1 MKTGPDESRRPPRA
15 GLLQVAK
22 IILSGLFM
30 VGRNKTWQNGGAGT
44 KVTPVQ
50 IVVGALI
57 GGIMLIGALLLLVR
71 VVIGLATG

>member
-1 MKTGPDESRRPPRA
+1 MMTPRMVKKA

-30 VGRNKTWQNGGAGT
+30 VGRNKTWQNEGDGARA
-44 KVTPVQ
+44 TPAQ

-57 GGIMLIGALLLLVR
+57 GGIVLIVALLLLVR
-71 VVIGLATG
+71 VVIGLATA